1 MPILI
6 NSGLCLCYL
15 MSLEQECAAPKYDKV
30 LCPRNLELENEQ
42 RDSLSN
48 PLSNVHNCFGFAHCG
63 HVCLIYCKWYS
74 CCQAVSA
81 PPSMVHTQY
90 FLSGNPTI
98 LTSRQCG
105 HLEARALLRLSAPAT
120 LHWTAATPTIPL
132 PNTAAASY
140 LSVLIAISQAELGH
154 RVVPT
159 LEKSCH
165 SELHPSN
172 NPFPLIWVTTSPQLR
187 TQASHYH
194 INMS

>member
-1 MPILI
+1 
-6 NSGLCLCYL
+6 
-15 MSLEQECAAPKYDKV
+15 
-30 LCPRNLELENEQ
+30 
-42 RDSLSN
+42 
-48 PLSNVHNCFGFAHCG
+48 
-63 HVCLIYCKWYS
+63 
-74 CCQAVSA
+74 
-81 PPSMVHTQY
+81 MVHTQY

-172 NPFPLIWVTTSPQLR
+172 NPLPFNLGHYVTSTENIGLSLPHKYELMHQCPEEQR
-187 TQASHYH
+187 KKEQPKFKE
-194 INMS
+194 I